1 MNNSPLSFI
10 IRNLFWIVPLAL
22 ILSLWDYTFPILFK
36 IVLAFLI
43 MIILN
48 PIVNKI
54 ERLLH
59 NRLLSIGIVFTLLV
73 IGLIILIQSIWPIVY
88 SEALAMSSLFSMDT
102 FYNLIDKTDYL
113 AKSILPVS
121 LYNIVQNTLHSFD
134 EAFSSL
140 WQIVLNDVQ
149 STISHAGLLVL
160 AVGSLILSTIFV
172 LVFAF
177 FLLLDGQ
184 RFKKVFI
191 RAIPNPYFEMTLKI
205 LDRISHQIG
214 AYIRGQLLAAFS
226 VGILSI
232 IGLYLLQWITGIYI
246 PYTII
251 IGCIAGASN
260 LIPFIGPIMGM
271 IPAIIIYLI
280 SAQQVGLSFL
290 HVVFIVST
298 FGIVQLLDNIVV
310 SPIIMSGSVGLHPML
325 VIILIMVGG
334 TIAGPIG
341 MLFVVPVVAIIKVVV
356 EELMWGFKNYKYL

>member
-1 MNNSPLSFI
+1 
-10 IRNLFWIVPLAL
+10 
-22 ILSLWDYTFPILFK
+22 
-36 IVLAFLI
+36 

-59 NRLLSIGIVFTLLV
+59 NRLLSIGIVFSLFV
-73 IGLIILIQSIWPIVY
+73 IGLVILVKSIWPILY
-88 SEALAMSSLFSMDT
+88 DEAIAMSTLFSMET
-102 FYNLIDKTDYL
+102 FHSLIEKIETL

-121 LYNIVQNTLHSFD
+121 MYGTIQNMLHSFD

-140 WQIVLNDVQ
+140 WQIILNDVQ
-149 STISHAGLLVL
+149 STISHAGTLVL
-160 AVGSLILSTIFV
+160 AVGSLILSTIFI
-172 LVFAF
+172 LVFTF

-184 RFKKVFI
+184 LFKKMFI
-191 RAIPNPYFEMTLKI
+191 GAIPNRYFEMTLKI

-280 SAQQVGLSFL
+280 SDQPTGLSFL
-290 HVVFIVST
+290 HVLLIMSS
-298 FGIVQLLDNIVV
+298 FGIVQLLDNILV

-334 TIAGPIG
+334 SIAGPIG

-356 EELMWGFKNYKYL
+356 EELMWGFKNYRYL